1 MFKHVKRKLTIL
13 YSFSL
18 LFFLILFIVLLYFFI
33 SNEIA
38 SKDEEELRRFFS
50 NERHEFIEE
59 LYEHNEPEP
68 ELEFDPQRKIF
79 FYVFS
84 ESNKL
89 QFGEET
95 LEGFSSFIKDYYVNK
110 ENSDWKTMTDE
121 WNGTHFM
128 LIKEPLPFHN
138 GHYGTVYI
146 GMDITSEKHLIQN
159 LTWILIALTLL
170 FSVLF
175 GLLGYYFA
183 GQAMKPIGKAFDSQR
198 KFVSDA
204 SHELR
209 TPLSVFYSSID
220 LLMREEKQ
228 NLSPFGQEVLEDVK
242 SETEIM
248 NRLINDLLLLARSD
262 NQQFTIERKELNL
275 SVLLRSIGEKVTR
288 TVPKDIEFK
297 ILIEDEIYLNGDEVR
312 IQQLV
317 YILLENAFRYTSKG
331 FVMLTLKKQGDFI
344 VLTIEDSGAGI
355 KKENL
360 PHIFERFYRGDVSR
374 VRDGSGLGLSIAR
387 TIVDAHHGEINV
399 KSEPGEGT
407 QFTIVFMDK

>member
-18 LFFLILFIVLLYFFI
+18 LFFLILFIVLLYSFI

-38 SKDEEELRRFFS
+38 SKNEEELRNFFS
-50 NERHEFIEE
+50 KERHDFIEE
-59 LYEHNEPEP
+59 FYEHDEAG
-68 ELEFDPQRKIF
+68 LEFDPQRKIF

-84 ESNKL
+84 ESNEL
-89 QFGEET
+89 VFGEET
-95 LEGFSSFIKDYYVNK
+95 LKGFSSFIKDYYVK
-110 ENSDWKTMTDE
+110 NSDWKTMTDK

-128 LIKEPLPFHN
+128 LIKEPLPFRN

-159 LTWILIALTLL
+159 LTWVLIALTLM

-242 SETEIM
+242 SETEMM

-262 NQQFTIERKELNL
+262 NQQFTIERKKLNL

-297 ILIEDEIYLNGDEVR
+297 ILIEDEIYLIGDEVR

-317 YILLENAFRYTSKG
+317 YILLENAFRYTYKG
-331 FVMLTLKKQGDFI
+331 FVMLTLKKQGDSI

-360 PHIFERFYRGDVSR
+360 PHVFERFYRGDVSR
-374 VRDGSGLGLSIAR
+374 VRDGSGLGLSIAK

-399 KSEPGEGT
+399 KSEPGEGS
-407 QFTIVFMDK
+407 QFTIAFMDK